1 MIYPLSATK
10 RTNAGRRA
18 KDELKHARV
27 PAVVY
32 GQGVET
38 QLVSVPKTEFA
49 RVYAAAGRSSLID
62 LAVEGAAAVKVV
74 VKAVQV
80 DPVTMNAIHIDLH
93 QVRMDKEITARI
105 PLVFVGESAA
115 VKVMAGTLIKS
126 ADSLIVHCLPNDLP
140 HEINVDLSK
149 LATFEDSITVGSL
162 ELPKGVR
169 TETDVHATIATV
181 AAPLTEDQLKAL
193 EASEVGDVT
202 AVKSEVEEKRS
213 AKEIAEAAEKEKK
226 DAKK

>member
-1 MIYPLSATK
+1 MIYQLSATK
-10 RTNAGRRA
+10 RINVGRRA
-18 KDELKHARV
+18 KDELKQARV

-38 QLVSVPKTEFA
+38 QLVSLPKTEFS
-49 RVYAAAGRSSLID
+49 RVYAAAGRSSLLD
-62 LAVEGAAAVKVV
+62 LSVEGAGAIKVV

-80 DPVTMNAIHIDLH
+80 DPVSMNAIHVDLH
-93 QVRMDKEITARI
+93 QVRMDKEITAKI
-105 PLVFVGESAA
+105 PLVFIGESAA

-126 ADSLIVHCLPNDLP
+126 MDSLIVHCLPGDLP

-149 LATFEDSITVGSL
+149 LATFEDSITVGTL
-162 ELPKGVR
+162 DLPKGVR
-169 TETDVHATIATV
+169 TEKDVHDTIATV

>member
-18 KDELKHARV
+18 KDELKQARI

-38 QLVSVPKTEFA
+38 QLIGLPKTEFA

-62 LAVEGAAAVKVV
+62 LSVEGAAAVKVV
-74 VKAVQV
+74 VKSVQV
-80 DPVTMNAIHIDLH
+80 DPVTMGAIHVDLH

-105 PLVFVGESAA
+105 PLVFAGESAA
-115 VKVMAGTLIKS
+115 VKVHAGTLVKS
-126 ADSLIVHCLPNDLP
+126 MDSLVVHCLPADLP
-140 HEINVDLSK
+140 HEITVDLSK
-149 LATFEDSITVGSL
+149 LATFEDSVTVGSL

-169 TETDVHATIATV
+169 TEADVHATIATV
-181 AAPLTEDQLKAL
+181 AAPLTEEQLKKL
-193 EASEVGDVT
+193 EESSVGDVT
-202 AVKSEVEEKRS
+202 AVKSDVDEKR
-213 AKEIAEAAEKEKK
+213 ATKEAAAAEA
-226 DAKK
+226 DAKDKK